1 MKYWNLVKAQKKA
14 DLYIYGDITS
24 DPWDENDVAS
34 APLVK
39 ALDALEA
46 DEINVFI
53 NSYGGEV
60 AEGMA
65 ICSALNRHPA
75 KVTTICDG
83 FACSSASNIFM
94 AGDERMM
101 NESSLLFIH
110 NAWALAVGNAGDMR
124 KAADD
129 LDKISQTALLWY
141 APKLSI
147 SVDELTKMIDEETF
161 IVPEDAVRMGF
172 ATGIIKPKDSKSP
185 SQNARQKMM
194 ARMTMAELSH
204 IEMSEPAIE
213 IRVMDIPELQEKL
226 NSLEQAIM
234 GLQKTE
240 ETKETREPKTYRQ
253 RMKTLLEK
261 TEA

>member
-24 DPWDENDVAS
+24 EPWDENDVSS

-46 DEINVFI
+46 DEIRVYI
-53 NSYGGEV
+53 NSMGGEV

-83 FACSSASNIFM
+83 FACSAASNIFM

-124 KAADD
+124 KTAEN
-129 LDKISQTALLWY
+129 LDTISKTALLWY

-147 SVDELTKMIDEETF
+147 SEEELTKMLDEETF

-172 ATGIIKPKDSKSP
+172 ATGIIKPKDSKS
-185 SQNARQKMM
+185 SNARQKMM
-194 ARMTMAELSH
+194 ARMTAKLPELSNTDSPDFDLNGLREELLGVKQAVA
-204 IEMSEPAIE
+204 EMHALIA
-213 IRVMDIPELQEKL
+213 QY
-226 NSLEQAIM
+226 QA
-234 GLQKTE
+234 QS
-240 ETKETREPKTYRQ
+240 ETKGTSEPKTYRQ